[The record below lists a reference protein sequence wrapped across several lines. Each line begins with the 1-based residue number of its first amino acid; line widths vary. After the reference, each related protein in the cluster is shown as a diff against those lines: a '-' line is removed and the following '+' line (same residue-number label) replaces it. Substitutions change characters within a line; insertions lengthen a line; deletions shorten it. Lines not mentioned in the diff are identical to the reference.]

1 MVIMLKRMVCIAI
14 ESKGGGVI
22 LVIAL
27 LVGEIRSANKPES
40 RHGLNDG

>member
-1 MVIMLKRMVCIAI
+1 VSKETVFIAM
-14 ESKGGGVI
+14 ENKGGGVI

-40 RHGLNDG
+40 RYGLNDG